1 MTDHKP
7 TVDPKT
13 TPGEERLAPPKLSFA
28 KQLTIWG
35 LILVVGVLFG
45 IGQSFYV
52 LMAPVQKVGE
62 VDANQITQRQSV
74 RRKLLEIQGLLQSPY
89 AARYLNEQVLAQQVV
104 MSRRAAAEG
113 LLPKGADLDRLVE
126 EFLDQPLPTDPRRT
140 NRAAIAE
147 HTGGP
152 LELTKADLRL
162 YLSEENAVR
171 AWYLRRAPVPAVPR
185 TVAGLVS
192 AAQSD
197 QVAVDEV
204 VLDAASLL
212 APVADD
218 DAEIGTLYDRIK
230 SERFVQP
237 AQVSL
242 TVAHVDV
249 AALAELQ
256 TVSDDEVA
264 ARYTKDRE
272 ELYKKLAIDPAAP
285 PEYRAVTEV
294 ADLVRASVRR
304 DKALDQARAKILA
317 FDATAGELVDQPD
330 NRGFIASA
338 SAAGMAVRFGLVVF
352 EDQGKLDLQE
362 LGTKDDLIGL
372 FADAQPGFVSGPLL
386 TNGPGSTWL
395 LLRLDAKAPPGTK
408 NLDEVKGEVKQLLAG
423 QRVYAPFMTAVE
435 AARVA
440 AQAQGLPAWAASA
453 STAGTWPAVVTGTNL
468 SPVQELRAPAAQLGG
483 LPGEARLAASLAT
496 SDRPVVV
503 AEVGDGTGAQL
514 PKVKLVQARDYR
526 AAPPV
531 DPEAARMDARRYRGA
546 LNEFRSEIVQREAK

>member
-7 TVDPKT
+7 IADPKT
-13 TPGEERLAPPKLSFA
+13 AQGDEPLGPKKLSMSQQIA
-28 KQLTIWG
+28 VWA

-62 VDANQITQRQSV
+62 VDVNQITQRQAV

-89 AARYLNEQVLAQQVV
+89 AARYLNEQALAQQVV
-104 MSRRAAAEG
+104 MARRAAAEG
-113 LLPKGADLDRLVE
+113 LMPKGADLDRLVE

-152 LELTKADLRL
+152 LELTKADLKL

-171 AWYLRRAPVPAVPR
+171 AWYLRRAPLPAVPR

-204 VLDAASLL
+204 VLDATNMLV
-212 APVADD
+212 PVADD
-218 DAEIGTLYDRIK
+218 DAEIATLYERIK
-230 SERFVQP
+230 AERFIQP
-237 AQVSL
+237 AQVAL
-242 TVAHVDV
+242 TVAYADV
-249 AALAELQ
+249 AALALGQ
-256 TVSDDEVA
+256 TISDDEVA

-272 ELYKKLAIDPAAP
+272 ALYKKIAADPAAP
-285 PEYRAVTEV
+285 PEYRPVTEV
-294 ADLVRASVRR
+294 ADLVRASVSR
-304 DKALDQARAKILA
+304 DKALDQARAKVIA
-317 FDATAGELVDQPD
+317 FDALAGDLVDQSD

-338 SAAGMAVRFGLVVF
+338 SAAGLAVRFGLVVF
-352 EDQGKLDLQE
+352 ENQGQLDLKE
-362 LGTKDDLIGL
+362 LGTAKDLIGL
-372 FADAQPGFVSGPLL
+372 FADAKPGFISGPMQSE
-386 TNGPGSTWL
+386 GPGATWM
-395 LLRLDAKAPPGTK
+395 LLRLETKAPPGTK
-408 NLDEVKGEVKQLLAG
+408 RLDEVKGEVKQLLAG

-440 AQAQGLPAWAASA
+440 AQSQGLPAWAASA
-453 STAGTWPAVVTGTNL
+453 SAAGTWPAVVSSTDM
-468 SPVQELRAPAAQLGG
+468 SPVQELRAPAAEIGG

-503 AEVGDGTGAQL
+503 AEVGDGTGGQL
-514 PKVKLVQARDYR
+514 PKVKLVQARTYR

-546 LNEFRSEIVQREAK
+546 LNEFRGEIVQREAK